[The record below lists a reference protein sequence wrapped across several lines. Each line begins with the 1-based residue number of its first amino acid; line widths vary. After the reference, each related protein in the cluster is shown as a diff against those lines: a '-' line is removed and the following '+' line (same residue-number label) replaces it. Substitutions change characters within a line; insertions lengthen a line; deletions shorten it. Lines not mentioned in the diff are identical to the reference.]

1 MGYSAFM
8 TSLEL
13 GFVYG
18 FVALGVFIS
27 FRVLDFPDLTADGSF
42 PAGAAVAASL
52 IVNGHNP
59 FLATAAAVLVG
70 ALCGIVTAA
79 LNRKFKI
86 LHLLAGI
93 LTMIAMFSI
102 NLRIMGQPNTPLLGG
117 DTVLTPLRGL
127 GLELSL
133 LKVLFAGTVVL
144 IFGGLLS
151 WFLLSD
157 AGLAMRATGAN
168 PRMARAN
175 GIDVDY
181 NIYLGLALSNGL
193 IALGGA
199 LFAQLAGFADVQM
212 GSGTILIGL
221 AAVILGEALFRVR
234 ALVIIVF
241 ACIVGSIAYRLAIGF
256 ALNSQSLGLRSS
268 DLRLVTAVL
277 VAVAFIVST
286 ARRNSNWI
294 PWRRTVRKAGQEGAR
309 S

>member
-1 MGYSAFM
+1 
-8 TSLEL
+8 
-13 GFVYG
+13 V
-18 FVALGVFIS
+18 
-27 FRVLDFPDLTADGSF
+27 
-42 PAGAAVAASL
+42 
-52 IVNGHNP
+52 
-59 FLATAAAVLVG
+59 
-70 ALCGIVTAA
+70 

-117 DTVLTPLRGL
+117 NTVLMPLRSL

-133 LKVLFAGTVVL
+133 LKVLFAGAVVL
-144 IFGGLLS
+144 VFGGLLS
-151 WFLLSD
+151 WFLLSN

-212 GSGTILIGL
+212 GAGTILIGL
-221 AAVILGEALFRVR
+221 AAVILGEALFRRRISLHRRV
-234 ALVIIVF
+234 A
-241 ACIVGSIAYRLAIGF
+241 RLPPGDR
-256 ALNSQSLGLRSS
+256 LGTEL
-268 DLRLVTAVL
+268 
-277 VAVAFIVST
+277 AVARPAV
-286 ARRNSNWI
+286 
-294 PWRRTVRKAGQEGAR
+294 VRPASRYGCSGCSSVHCLHRAPQFKLGPMAQNGP
-309 S
+309 

>member
-27 FRVLDFPDLTADGSF
+27 FRILDFPDLTADGSF
-42 PAGAAVAASL
+42 PAGAAVASSL
-52 IVNGHNP
+52 IVSGYNP
-59 FLATAAAVLVG
+59 FLATTAAVLIG

-102 NLRIMGQPNTPLLGG
+102 NLRIMGQPNTPLLGS
-117 DTVLTPLRGL
+117 DTVLTPFRSI
-127 GLELSL
+127 GLELSVL
-133 LKVLFAGTVVL
+133 RVLFSGAVVL

-151 WFLLSD
+151 WFLLSN

-168 PRMARAN
+168 PRMANAN

-212 GSGTILIGL
+212 GAGTILIGL
-221 AAVILGEALFRVR
+221 AAVILGEALFRVKS
-234 ALVIIVF
+234 LVIIVF
-241 ACIVGSIAYRLAIGF
+241 ASIVGSIAYRLAIGL
-256 ALNSQSLGLRSS
+256 ALNSQSLGLQSS

-277 VAVAFIVST
+277 VAVAFIISS
-286 ARRNSNWI
+286 ARRNSNWA
-294 PWRRTVRKAGQEGAR
+294 PWRRTVRKADREGAR